1 MPGTRFFTEKD
12 AAACIVLCFTM
23 ARMVQRRESRKLCRM
38 IAGCWTGRDR
48 SLAGWRRCGTGL
60 QTGKGRG
67 IVAHMALFFSNV
79 RPDSCKE
86 FFLSFSRLTLGKA
99 SGLPENS
106 LRLVTAKESLH
117 RSECGSGCGSVCEA
131 WGRGKRAVC
140 AGVQRREAE
149 RGSRGRVVWQS
160 GQPGLP
166 GLSWPER
173 QSAGQFGRRQA
184 RAPDWREDLGGLLD
198 LPERTE
204 RGAV

>member
-1 MPGTRFFTEKD
+1 MPGTRFFAEKD
-12 AAACIVLCFTM
+12 AAVGIVLCFTM

-60 QTGKGRG
+60 QAGKGRG

-117 RSECGSGCGSVCEA
+117 RSECGSG
-131 WGRGKRAVC
+131 
-140 AGVQRREAE
+140 AGVYARPGGE
-149 RGSRGRVVWQS
+149 GSMQCARAC
-160 GQPGLP
+160 
-166 GLSWPER
+166 
-173 QSAGQFGRRQA
+173 SAGKQRDAAEGESSGSPGSPDCPDCPGRKDSRQDSLGEDRHERLTGRR
-184 RAPDWREDLGGLLD
+184 LG
-198 LPERTE
+198 RTAGFA
-204 RGAV
+204 GAD